1 MSERKLRKDIDELR
15 NIIDK
20 LLDADI
26 RANKCI
32 INMADRISALEERIS
47 ALEERIK
54 KLEDAGRSITDS
66 GDEINGYSDKV
77 EEKGR
82 TFYGTTIKDGNN
94 TCVNLNGYDLLVP
107 DLEEEAP
114 KMGEWMETKQ

>member
-1 MSERKLRKDIDELR
+1 MRDELT

-20 LLDADI
+20 MLDANI
-26 RANKCI
+26 RTNKCI
-32 INMADRISALEERIS
+32 INMADRIL

-54 KLEDAGRSITDS
+54 KLEDAGQSITDS
-66 GDEINGYSDKV
+66 GDENNGYSDKV

-107 DLEEEAP
+107 CLQEEVP
-114 KMGEWMETKQ
+114 KMGEWYRCI